1 MLSVDDIAFL
11 QFNNLSG
18 LHIPDD
24 LWDINKDLAFS
35 QKGQVC

>member
-24 LWDINKDLAFS
+24 LRVWHSRKKVKFVS
-35 QKGQVC
+35 